1 MNGAAFCCS
10 ISDEDDNK
18 QIGIIL
24 CTDKD
29 ALTVEYSLGGLSNIY
44 LLQILKR
51 LLLNR
56 WMIFFNKKDSF
67 VRDVRNLLIHFVKD
81 ECFSLY
87 NKVY

>member
-29 ALTVEYSLGGLSNIY
+29 ALTVEYSLGGLSNNIFASNSEKITLEQMDD
-44 LLQILKR
+44 LL
-51 LLLNR
+51 
-56 WMIFFNKKDSF
+56 NKKDSF